1 MLSKSVEET
10 QLHFNEI
17 LNQVETGQEIFITRY
32 GQPIARI
39 SSIKKTLKPVPSLAK
54 LRATLPFSK
63 TPNVELIRQLRNEV
77 Y

>member
-10 QLHFNEI
+10 QLYFNEI
-17 LNQVETGQEIFITRY
+17 LNQVETGQEIVVTRY

-39 SSIKKTLKPVPSLAK
+39 SAIKKMLKPVPSLAN

-63 TPNVELIRQLRNEV
+63 TPSVELMRQLRNEG